1 MAKDKKLVEAI
12 TAMED
17 DFAQWYTDVVKKA
30 ELADYSSVRGC
41 MILRPNGYAI
51 WENIQKVLDAK
62 FKETGV
68 ENVAMPMFIPES
80 LLKKEEDKKVINIV
94 NISDIKLYNNKVQ
107 VHQKNTEVYIQTIKN
122 NFTIKFDNAIEAVKF
137 VTKVTDVVTGTTM
150 SDRGVKKVKNA
161 FDKVDDVLG
170 FDTRGTVKGVIEN
183 GITGT
188 LLKGIKRKD
197 K

>member
-1 MAKDKKLVEAI
+1 
-12 TAMED
+12 MEN
-17 DFAQWYTDVVKKA
+17 Y
-30 ELADYSSVRGC
+30 ELAEDEV
-41 MILRPNGYAI
+41 ILLTTEVYYNDVEDKLLLTLTSKKI
-51 WENIQKVLDAK
+51 IIEKVEIK
-62 FKETGV
+62 KV
-68 ENVAMPMFIPES
+68 S
-80 LLKKEEDKKVINIV
+80 LLKKEEDKKIINIV

-150 SDRGVKKVKNA
+150 SDRGVKKVKNS

>member
-1 MAKDKKLVEAI
+1 
-12 TAMED
+12 MEN
-17 DFAQWYTDVVKKA
+17 Y
-30 ELADYSSVRGC
+30 ELAEDEV
-41 MILRPNGYAI
+41 ILLTTEVYYNDVEDKLLLTLTSKKI
-51 WENIQKVLDAK
+51 IIEKV
-62 FKETGV
+62 E
-68 ENVAMPMFIPES
+68 I
-80 LLKKEEDKKVINIV
+80 KKVINIV

-137 VTKVTDVVTGTTM
+137 VTKVTDAVTGTTM

>member
-1 MAKDKKLVEAI
+1 
-12 TAMED
+12 MEN
-17 DFAQWYTDVVKKA
+17 Y
-30 ELADYSSVRGC
+30 ELAEDEV
-41 MILRPNGYAI
+41 ILLTTEVYYDDVEDKLLLTLTSKKI
-51 WENIQKVLDAK
+51 IIEKV
-62 FKETGV
+62 E
-68 ENVAMPMFIPES
+68 I
-80 LLKKEEDKKVINIV
+80 KKVINIV

>member
-1 MAKDKKLVEAI
+1 MKNYALAEDEVILLTTEVYYNDVEDKLLLTLTSKKIIIEKVEI
-12 TAMED
+12 
-17 DFAQWYTDVVKKA
+17 KK
-30 ELADYSSVRGC
+30 V
-41 MILRPNGYAI
+41 
-51 WENIQKVLDAK
+51 
-62 FKETGV
+62 
-68 ENVAMPMFIPES
+68 S

-137 VTKVTDVVTGTTM
+137 VTKVTDAVTGTTI

-188 LLKGIKRKD
+188 LLKGIKRKNKQNNYNSIHKKIICTICRSIGD
-197 K
+197 HIKYNLMYH

>member
-1 MAKDKKLVEAI
+1 MGN
-12 TAMED
+12 
-17 DFAQWYTDVVKKA
+17 Y
-30 ELADYSSVRGC
+30 ELAEDEV
-41 MILRPNGYAI
+41 ILLTTEVYYNDVEDKLLLTLTSKKI
-51 WENIQKVLDAK
+51 IIEKVEIK
-62 FKETGV
+62 KV
-68 ENVAMPMFIPES
+68 S
-80 LLKKEEDKKVINIV
+80 LLKKEENKKVINIV

-137 VTKVTDVVTGTTM
+137 VTDAVTGTTM

>member
-1 MAKDKKLVEAI
+1 MGN
-12 TAMED
+12 
-17 DFAQWYTDVVKKA
+17 Y
-30 ELADYSSVRGC
+30 ELAEDEV
-41 MILRPNGYAI
+41 ILLTTEVYYNDVEDKLLLTLTSKKI
-51 WENIQKVLDAK
+51 IIEKVEIK
-62 FKETGV
+62 KV
-68 ENVAMPMFIPES
+68 S
-80 LLKKEEDKKVINIV
+80 LLKKEENKKVINIV

-122 NFTIKFDNAIEAVKF
+122 NFTIKFDNAIEAVKL
-137 VTKVTDVVTGTTM
+137 VTDAVTGTTM

>member
-1 MAKDKKLVEAI
+1 
-12 TAMED
+12 MEN
-17 DFAQWYTDVVKKA
+17 Y
-30 ELADYSSVRGC
+30 ELAEDEV
-41 MILRPNGYAI
+41 ILLTTEVYYNDVEDKLLLTLTSKKI
-51 WENIQKVLDAK
+51 IIEKVEIK
-62 FKETGV
+62 KV
-68 ENVAMPMFIPES
+68 S
-80 LLKKEEDKKVINIV
+80 LLKKEENKKVINIV

-107 VHQKNTEVYIQTIKN
+107 VHQKNSEVYIQTIKN

-137 VTKVTDVVTGTTM
+137 VTKVTDAVTGTTM

-188 LLKGIKRKD
+188 LLKGIKEKISKITITLSIKNNIIYMICRCTGDHIKYNLMYH
-197 K
+197 

>member
-1 MAKDKKLVEAI
+1 
-12 TAMED
+12 MEN
-17 DFAQWYTDVVKKA
+17 Y
-30 ELADYSSVRGC
+30 ELAEDEV
-41 MILRPNGYAI
+41 ILLTTEVYYNDVEDKLLLTLTSKKI
-51 WENIQKVLDAK
+51 IIEKVEIK
-62 FKETGV
+62 KV
-68 ENVAMPMFIPES
+68 S
-80 LLKKEEDKKVINIV
+80 LLKKEENKKVINIV

-107 VHQKNTEVYIQTIKN
+107 VHQKNSEVYIQTIKN
-122 NFTIKFDNAIEAVKF
+122 NFTIKF
-137 VTKVTDVVTGTTM
+137 VTKVTDAVTGTTM

>member
-1 MAKDKKLVEAI
+1 
-12 TAMED
+12 MEN
-17 DFAQWYTDVVKKA
+17 Y
-30 ELADYSSVRGC
+30 ELAEDEV
-41 MILRPNGYAI
+41 ILLTTEVYYNDVEDKLLLTLTSKKI
-51 WENIQKVLDAK
+51 IIEKVEIK
-62 FKETGV
+62 KV
-68 ENVAMPMFIPES
+68 S

-107 VHQKNTEVYIQTIKN
+107 VHQKNSEVYIQTIKN

-137 VTKVTDVVTGTTM
+137 VTKVTDAVTGTTM
-150 SDRGVKKVKNA
+150 SDRGIKKVKNA

>member
-1 MAKDKKLVEAI
+1 
-12 TAMED
+12 MEN
-17 DFAQWYTDVVKKA
+17 Y
-30 ELADYSSVRGC
+30 ELAEDEV
-41 MILRPNGYAI
+41 ILLTTEVYYNDVEDKLLLTLTSKKI
-51 WENIQKVLDAK
+51 IIEKVEIK
-62 FKETGV
+62 KV
-68 ENVAMPMFIPES
+68 S
-80 LLKKEEDKKVINIV
+80 LLKKEENKKVINIV

-107 VHQKNTEVYIQTIKN
+107 KNSEVYIQTIKN

-137 VTKVTDVVTGTTM
+137 VTKVTDAVTGTTM

>member
-1 MAKDKKLVEAI
+1 
-12 TAMED
+12 MEN
-17 DFAQWYTDVVKKA
+17 Y
-30 ELADYSSVRGC
+30 ELAEDEV
-41 MILRPNGYAI
+41 ILLTTEVYYNDVEDKLLLTLTSKKI
-51 WENIQKVLDAK
+51 IIEKV
-62 FKETGV
+62 E
-68 ENVAMPMFIPES
+68 I
-80 LLKKEEDKKVINIV
+80 KKVINIV

-107 VHQKNTEVYIQTIKN
+107 VHQKNSEVYIQTIKN

-137 VTKVTDVVTGTTM
+137 VTKVTDAVTGTTM

>member
-1 MAKDKKLVEAI
+1 
-12 TAMED
+12 MEN
-17 DFAQWYTDVVKKA
+17 Y
-30 ELADYSSVRGC
+30 ELAEDEV
-41 MILRPNGYAI
+41 ILLTTEVYYNDVEDKLLLTLTSKKI
-51 WENIQKVLDAK
+51 IIEKIEIKKV
-62 FKETGV
+62 
-68 ENVAMPMFIPES
+68 S
-80 LLKKEEDKKVINIV
+80 LLKKEENKKII

-107 VHQKNTEVYIQTIKN
+107 VHQKNSEVYIQTIKN

-137 VTKVTDVVTGTTM
+137 VTKVTDAVTGTTM

>member
-1 MAKDKKLVEAI
+1 
-12 TAMED
+12 MEN
-17 DFAQWYTDVVKKA
+17 Y
-30 ELADYSSVRGC
+30 ELAEDEV
-41 MILRPNGYAI
+41 ILLTTEVYYDDVEDKLLLTLTSKKI
-51 WENIQKVLDAK
+51 IIEKV
-62 FKETGV
+62 E
-68 ENVAMPMFIPES
+68 I
-80 LLKKEEDKKVINIV
+80 KKVINIV

-107 VHQKNTEVYIQTIKN
+107 VPQKNTEVYIQTIKN

>member
-137 VTKVTDVVTGTTM
+137 VTKVTDAVTGTTI

-161 FDKVDDVLG
+161 FDKVDDILG

-188 LLKGIKRKD
+188 LLKRIKRKN

>member
-1 MAKDKKLVEAI
+1 
-12 TAMED
+12 MEN
-17 DFAQWYTDVVKKA
+17 Y
-30 ELADYSSVRGC
+30 ELAEDEV
-41 MILRPNGYAI
+41 ILLTTEVYYNDVEDKLLLTLTSKKI
-51 WENIQKVLDAK
+51 IIEKVEIK
-62 FKETGV
+62 KV
-68 ENVAMPMFIPES
+68 S
-80 LLKKEEDKKVINIV
+80 LLKKEENKKVINIV

-107 VHQKNTEVYIQTIKN
+107 VHQKNSEVYIQTIKN

-137 VTKVTDVVTGTTM
+137 VTKVTDAVTGTTM
-150 SDRGVKKVKNA
+150 SYRGVKKVKNA

>member
-1 MAKDKKLVEAI
+1 
-12 TAMED
+12 MEN
-17 DFAQWYTDVVKKA
+17 Y
-30 ELADYSSVRGC
+30 ELAEDEV
-41 MILRPNGYAI
+41 ILLTTEVYYNDVEDKLLLTLTSKKI
-51 WENIQKVLDAK
+51 IIEKVEIK
-62 FKETGV
+62 KV
-68 ENVAMPMFIPES
+68 S
-80 LLKKEEDKKVINIV
+80 LL

>member
-1 MAKDKKLVEAI
+1 
-12 TAMED
+12 MEN
-17 DFAQWYTDVVKKA
+17 Y
-30 ELADYSSVRGC
+30 ELAEDEV
-41 MILRPNGYAI
+41 ILLTTEVYYDDVEDKLLLTLTSKKI
-51 WENIQKVLDAK
+51 IIEKV
-62 FKETGV
+62 E
-68 ENVAMPMFIPES
+68 I
-80 LLKKEEDKKVINIV
+80 KKVINIV

-137 VTKVTDVVTGTTM
+137 VTKVTDAVTGTAM

>member
-1 MAKDKKLVEAI
+1 M
-12 TAMED
+12 
-17 DFAQWYTDVVKKA
+17 F
-30 ELADYSSVRGC
+30 VR
-41 MILRPNGYAI
+41 
-51 WENIQKVLDAK
+51 
-62 FKETGV
+62 
-68 ENVAMPMFIPES
+68 
-80 LLKKEEDKKVINIV
+80 V